1 MAGQSEPGRPGPAE
15 LPAQIGPGHN
25 EPKSPKK
32 AGPFHVRRVFIR
44 PEPLSV
50 SSLEKATRSRSDC
63 PVNQHTHIQRARP
76 QDFRE
81 GQHILGKTN
90 MAVE

>member
-1 MAGQSEPGRPGPAE
+1 MQSSGTPGQRQAVQVAGQSEPGRPGPAE

-44 PEPLSV
+44 PETAPRILPR
-50 SSLEKATRSRSDC
+50 KG
-63 PVNQHTHIQRARP
+63 HTV
-76 QDFRE
+76 
-81 GQHILGKTN
+81 T
-90 MAVE
+90 V